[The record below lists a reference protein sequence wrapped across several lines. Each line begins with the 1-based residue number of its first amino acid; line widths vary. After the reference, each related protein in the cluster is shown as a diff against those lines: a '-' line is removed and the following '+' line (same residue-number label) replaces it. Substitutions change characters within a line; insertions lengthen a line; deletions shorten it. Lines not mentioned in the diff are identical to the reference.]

1 MADVDHDTPDN
12 QTHKKRQN
20 ENADSKNNRCDQ
32 IIREVQPLLHM
43 TPPSVCVKGL
53 DGCSHV
59 APSQTRIRE
68 KQVIFTPAF
77 GSQKIL
83 WPPWKAQVFRNGD
96 FHAPLDKFSPRIKSP
111 RRFSFFPS
119 LEICNGNASA

>member
-1 MADVDHDTPDN
+1 MGLRSTFQAWVNYQWSGLRDSDQAPFRVLQARMANLAYDTPHN
-12 QTHKKRQN
+12 RQN
-20 ENADSKNNRCDQ
+20 SQRQHEDSGIENNRRDQ

-68 KQVIFTPAF
+68 KQVILTTLK
-77 GSQKIL
+77 GCLVS
-83 WPPWKAQVFRNGD
+83 
-96 FHAPLDKFSPRIKSP
+96 PLDPHCSKFP
-111 RRFSFFPS
+111 
-119 LEICNGNASA
+119 LV